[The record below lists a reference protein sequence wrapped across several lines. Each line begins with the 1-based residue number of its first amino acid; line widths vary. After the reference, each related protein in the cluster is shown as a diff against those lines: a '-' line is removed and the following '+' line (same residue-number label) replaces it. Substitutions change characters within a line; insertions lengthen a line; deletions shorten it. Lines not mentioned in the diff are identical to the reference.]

1 MSWLDIGAL
10 KDRVATALSS
20 YDWRTAQQ
28 LIDQVIRKTHE
39 ERSPCPADAAAAM
52 LDALRGKRRFEL
64 ITRAAEAFV
73 FSGQTAPPIRRHYAQ
88 ALIDSGLLLAAE
100 PILLALAGETLEGDS
115 QVVEAHGL
123 LGRLYKQRFVN
134 ADRPDHPY
142 ARAAFERALAEYL
155 QTYRINPLKNYWH
168 GVNVV
173 ALLHR
178 AKADRIP
185 IVHAPDAAAL
195 AQDVLETLRN
205 SGADDPFAL
214 ATKAEALVAL
224 GEYRDAEDALLEYS
238 RHPETDAFKAT
249 STLRQ
254 FEEVWRLR
262 DDTPPGS
269 TLVPILR
276 AAAVRGE
283 NGALITAA
291 ANVDREI
298 EKVKE
303 AQTKLESN
311 FGVDKT
317 VTLKWYLTG
326 LERTKSVA
334 RVERLDGRGHGTGW
348 LVRAEDFFA
357 DRTGLLLLT
366 NAHVVD
372 ATGAGGALTPGQA
385 RANFQGLDT
394 TFELADTIVWSSPAT
409 RLDATFLAFK
419 NAVPA
424 AAPMPIASQ
433 AVELDVPPQR
443 VYIMGHPDGRDLE
456 FSLHD
461 NKLVDIAQSFLR
473 YRTPTEHGSSGSPVF
488 EHLGWQVV
496 ALHHA
501 GEPSPGADGKKPAY
515 EANEGIAMSA
525 LRTATG
531 R

>member
-1 MSWLDIGAL
+1 MSWADMGAL
-10 KDRVATALSS
+10 QESLPKALSS
-20 YDWRTAQQ
+20 YDWNTARD
-28 LIDQVIRKTHE
+28 ISEQVIRKTCD
-39 ERSPCPADAAAAM
+39 ERTPCPADAAAAI
-52 LDALRGKRRFEL
+52 LGALRGKRRFEL
-64 ITRAAEAFV
+64 LMRVAEALV
-73 FSGQTAPPIRRHYAQ
+73 FSGQTAPRIRRHYAQ
-88 ALIDSGLLLAAE
+88 ALIDSGRLLAAE

-123 LGRLYKQRFVN
+123 LGRIYKQRFVN
-134 ADRPDHPY
+134 ANRPDNPY

-155 QTYRINPLKNYWH
+155 QSYRVNTLKNYWH

-185 IVHAPDAAAL
+185 IVHAPDPDAL
-195 AQDVLETLRN
+195 ARDILETLRN
-205 SGADDPFAL
+205 SDASDPFAL

-224 GEYRDAEDALLEYS
+224 REYRDAEEALLEYS
-238 RHPETDAFKAT
+238 RHPKTDAFEAA

-276 AAAVRGE
+276 AARVRGE
-283 NGALITAA
+283 NGALIAA
-291 ANVDREI
+291 PADVNKEI
-298 EKVKE
+298 DKVRE
-303 AQTKLESN
+303 AQTQLESN

-348 LVRAEDFFA
+348 LVRAEDFFT
-357 DRTGLLLLT
+357 DRTGVLLLT
-366 NAHVVD
+366 NAHVVN
-372 ATGAGGALTPGQA
+372 AAGIGGALKPGQA
-385 RANFQGLDT
+385 IANFQGLAI
-394 TFELADTIVWSSPAT
+394 ADAVVWSSPPAQ
-409 RLDATFLAFK
+409 LDATFLAFT
-419 NAVPA
+419 NDVPP
-424 AAPMPIASQ
+424 AAPMPISPQ
-433 AVELDVPPQR
+433 VMELDVPPQR

-461 NKLVDIAQSFLR
+461 NKLVNITEPFVH
-473 YRTPTEHGSSGSPVF
+473 YRTPTEKGNSGSPVF

-501 GEPSPGADGKKPAY
+501 GEPSPGADGKKPGY
-515 EANEGIAMSA
+515 EANEGIAISA
-525 LRTATG
+525 LRTVTG
-531 R
+531 H